1 MGGLPSQPVQQ
12 NRVARDTNFDSAI
25 GVCEQFGSIGRWLFI
40 RVFSVDFAE
49 SAAWRF
55 RVCALTVM
63 VVRGTS
69 SGGCK
74 FACGCPFG
82 DRQLA
87 LFNRRSATA

>member
-1 MGGLPSQPVQQ
+1 MGGRGGGREGRRAGGAEGGLPSQPVQQ

-55 RVCALTVM
+55 RVCALTDGRHIKWRM
-63 VVRGTS
+63 QVRV
-69 SGGCK
+69 
-74 FACGCPFG
+74 
-82 DRQLA
+82 RL
-87 LFNRRSATA
+87 LLW